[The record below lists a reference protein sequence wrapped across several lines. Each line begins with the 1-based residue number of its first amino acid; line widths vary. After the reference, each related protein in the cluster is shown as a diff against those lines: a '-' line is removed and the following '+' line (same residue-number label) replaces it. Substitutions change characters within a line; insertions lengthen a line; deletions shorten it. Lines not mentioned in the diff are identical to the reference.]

1 MGDIDIDSYGCVA
14 IAPLWLGGS
23 SRQNSLSVIHS
34 CNGIDG
40 SKQVRTRPTAEWSRA
55 DLHIPRPDGVT
66 PHPNLATPTAQWR
79 HASPEFSHAHSR
91 MALRLTQI

>member
-34 CNGIDG
+34 CDGIQG
-40 SKQVRTRPTAEWSRA
+40 AKKV
-55 DLHIPRPDGVT
+55 
-66 PHPNLATPTAQWR
+66 
-79 HASPEFSHAHSR
+79 HAG
-91 MALRLTQI
+91 L